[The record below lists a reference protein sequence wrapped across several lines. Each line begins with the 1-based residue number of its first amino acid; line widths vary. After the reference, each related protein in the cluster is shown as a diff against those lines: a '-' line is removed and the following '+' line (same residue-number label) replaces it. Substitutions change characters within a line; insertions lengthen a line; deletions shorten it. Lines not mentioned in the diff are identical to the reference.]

1 MKLEGRG
8 EADLDQQEK
17 GGAEMKRNLKLVG
30 VALAI
35 VALVAFGLV
44 SAAFAAGP
52 QTDSEIAAAYAAG
65 LGYGEPGDCTGPG
78 DMHCWGQASG
88 NCTGYGEP
96 NDGTCPGDMNRWGWE
111 AGNGTC
117 LRDPA
122 ACSGPYQTN
131 QLTEGNANAFGYGE
145 SSEGTGPG
153 LMNRWGYTGDNG
165 NSYGEPC
172 DGTGPGD
179 MHRWGRG
186 QR

>member
-1 MKLEGRG
+1 MKLKGRRK
-8 EADLDQQEK
+8 ADRDQQMK

-52 QTDSEIAAAYAAG
+52 ETNSETATAYAAG
-65 LGYGEPGDCTGPG
+65 LGYGETGDCTG
-78 DMHCWGQASG
+78 
-88 NCTGYGEP
+88 
-96 NDGTCPGDMNRWGWE
+96 PGDMNRWGWE

-117 LRDPA
+117 LRNPA
-122 ACSGPYQTN
+122 VCSGTCQAN

-153 LMNRWGYTGDNG
+153 LMNRWGYAGDNG
-165 NSYGEPC
+165 NSYGEPG

-179 MHRWGRG
+179 MHQWGR
-186 QR
+186 R